1 VIPGANQSF
10 TIAALSGCALT
21 NVTVDGVSQ
30 GAVST
35 YTFTN
40 VTVNHTIN
48 ASFSTVPLTPPS
60 LTISANNHGGYD
72 IIWADNYAG
81 PLLWSPTVGPGAVWT
96 PVGTAAVHSNSQFK
110 FSVRPGAG
118 AAFYG
123 LGTAIAA
130 SPP

>member
-1 VIPGANQSF
+1 VSPGANQSF
-10 TIAALSGCALT
+10 TIAALSSCALT

-30 GAVST
+30 GAVSA

-48 ASFSTVPLTPPS
+48 ASFSTVSLTPPS
-60 LTISANNHGGYD
+60 LTVSANNHGGFD
-72 IIWADNYAG
+72 IMWADIYAG
-81 PLLWSPTVGPGAVWT
+81 PLLWSPVLGPEAVWT
-96 PVGTAAVHSNSQFK
+96 PVGTAPVHSNSQFK
-110 FSVRPGAG
+110 FSVTRGTG

-123 LGTAIAA
+123 LGTAISA